1 MSSPARDDVGQ
12 EPSQVNA
19 VLWQDRGEISAQDLY
34 YGSGGREREPQPPF
48 TFIEE
53 DLEGTNPKFDVRD
66 VAGVKWTV
74 KLGIE
79 ARPEVA
85 ASRLVW
91 AVGYFTRD
99 NYYLPR
105 IVIDNMPE
113 ELERGQEYIA
123 PDGAMYGVRLK
134 RSGEDERK
142 IGYWR
147 WKENPFSGTK
157 ELNGLRV
164 MMSLIANLDLKDSNT
179 GIMRTRGDDGVERDV
194 YLINDLGCSFSKRKW
209 PDRLKGNLDA
219 YRQSQFISRINEDAV
234 DFSLPKGPGTYD
246 LYHLSWH
253 FQSYPMRWIGKDIP
267 IQDVRWI
274 GAQLG
279 RLSPEQIRTAF
290 RAAGYSEVEVDGFA
304 EIVLERIS
312 DLARL

>member
-1 MSSPARDDVGQ
+1 MSSGADDSVAQPPAPGG
-12 EPSQVNA
+12 A
-19 VLWQDRGEISAQDLY
+19 VLWQDPGDIGERDLY

-48 TFIEE
+48 TFLEE
-53 DLEGTNPKFDVRD
+53 DLDGTNPKFDVRD
-66 VAGVKWTV
+66 GAGIKWTV

-105 IVIDNMPE
+105 IVVENMPKQ
-113 ELERGQEYIA
+113 LERGQEYIA

-134 RSGEDERK
+134 RSGEHERK

-157 ELNGLRV
+157 ELNGLRA

-179 GIMRTRGDDGVERDV
+179 GIMRTRGVDGVERDV

-219 YRQSQFISRINEDAV
+219 YRQSRFIEKINENTV

-253 FQSYPMRWIGKDIP
+253 FHSYPMRWLGKGIP

-274 GAQLG
+274 GALLG
-279 RLSPEQIRTAF
+279 RLSPEQVRSAF
-290 RAAGYSEVEVDGFA
+290 RAAGFSEMEVDGFS
-304 EIVLERIS
+304 EIILKRIS
-312 DLARL
+312 DLGRL